1 MAYKGEAFP
10 FQNTCFFRQNDVIH
24 AIMSA
29 LFEKAIEKVR
39 ALPLEMQEDLARV
52 LLQFA
57 GEELPIIDLTPEEEE
72 AVLNSRAAAAR
83 GEFATD
89 EQIRAIWAKHG
100 L

>member
-1 MAYKGEAFP
+1 
-10 FQNTCFFRQNDVIH
+10 
-24 AIMSA
+24 MSA
-29 LFEKAIEKVR
+29 LFEKAVEKVR
-39 ALPLEMQEDLARV
+39 ALPLETQDELARV

-57 GEELPIIDLTPEEEE
+57 GEELPIIELTPEEEE

>member
-1 MAYKGEAFP
+1 
-10 FQNTCFFRQNDVIH
+10 
-24 AIMSA
+24 MSA

-39 ALPLEMQEDLARV
+39 APPLGMQEDLARV

-57 GEELPIIDLTPEEEE
+57 GEELPIIDLTPEEEA
-72 AVLNSRAAAAR
+72 AVLNSRAVAAR
-83 GEFATD
+83 SEFATD

>member
-1 MAYKGEAFP
+1 
-10 FQNTCFFRQNDVIH
+10 
-24 AIMSA
+24 MSA

-39 ALPLEMQEDLARV
+39 ALPREMQEELARI

-57 GEELPIIDLTPEEEE
+57 GEELPVVELTPEEEE
-72 AVLNSRAAAAR
+72 AVLKSRAAAAR

-89 EQIRAIWAKHG
+89 GQVRAIWAKHG

>member
-1 MAYKGEAFP
+1 
-10 FQNTCFFRQNDVIH
+10 
-24 AIMSA
+24 MSA
-29 LFEKAIEKVR
+29 LFEKAVEKVR